1 MAILFLES
9 LTLNINHS
17 PESYME
23 SIGWSV
29 PMELSQATCTTKQ
42 LPNLGGW
49 RASKVTISW
58 VVSPPVVRK
67 RKSKLAL
74 PFPRDLAVGKIRSE
88 YKTPLTA
95 GQSSP
100 YLEIKAKRSAGGT
113 TAKEP
118 FRLWG

>member
-9 LTLNINHS
+9 LTLNTNHS

-29 PMELSQATCTTKQ
+29 PLELSQATCTTKQ

-88 YKTPLTA
+88 YNKTPLTA

-100 YLEIKAKRSAGGT
+100 YLEIKAKRSAGST
-113 TAKEP
+113 TAKE
-118 FRLWG
+118 

>member
-1 MAILFLES
+1 
-9 LTLNINHS
+9 
-17 PESYME
+17 ME
-23 SIGWSV
+23 STGWSV
-29 PMELSQATCTTKQ
+29 SLGPLQNTCTTKQ
-42 LPNLGGW
+42 LPNLGSW
-49 RASKVTISW
+49 RASKVTVSQ

-88 YKTPLTA
+88 YKTPLPA

-100 YLEIKAKRSAGGT
+100 YLEIKAKSFSSRFWLQGL
-113 TAKEP
+113 KP